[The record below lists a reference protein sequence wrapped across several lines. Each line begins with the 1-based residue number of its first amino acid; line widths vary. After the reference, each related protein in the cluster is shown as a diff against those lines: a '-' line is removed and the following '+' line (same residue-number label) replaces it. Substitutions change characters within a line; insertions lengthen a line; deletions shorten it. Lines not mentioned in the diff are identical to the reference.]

1 MVNSLFGRILLL
13 ASACVLLL
21 FLGFWQW
28 FSLSQQHSQRLVQQ
42 SLHRELATHMAE
54 INPLLSQGLTS
65 DAALKEAFHDLMLLG
80 PSFEIYT
87 LDTQGKVIAFD
98 AREEQIKTHRVD
110 ITKIHSFLKGDTLP
124 ILGTDPRSDG
134 QQKIFSAS
142 PLIGPNGT
150 LSGYLYVIIGGE
162 AFDSWQSLIQAKDLP
177 ERWGVALGGWALFT
191 LILFALLLRYLTR
204 PLNRLTQALGE
215 LEHKPIDQPLAL
227 PLAPSRSQEMAQLNG
242 QINRLLEEVAQKQR
256 QVTAQQ
262 AAKQEFLLHLSHDLK
277 TPLTTLLGYLDTWLL
292 SPADARDDSL
302 LQYAAASGQKL
313 QQLLAQMLELAA
325 LENGQIKANMRRV
338 SLKSILDELNQTFTP
353 KAKRAEVSL
362 RLVQGENEGKSEGE
376 REFLYTDPQLMSR
389 VLNNLLDN
397 ALRHTPPGGEIA
409 VYPQTLASGSYLV
422 IQDSGSGMQPE
433 AIAALQHTPSP
444 SQPELYY
451 CRGETLP
458 QLGVGLAIVRQ
469 LLARLGCRIEVQSAT
484 DRGSRFM
491 IALPRYR

>member
-21 FLGFWQW
+21 FIGFWQW

-42 SLHRELATHMAE
+42 SLHRELATHMTE
-54 INPLLSQGLTS
+54 INPLLSQGITS

-87 LDTQGKVIAFD
+87 LDPQGKVIAFD
-98 AREEQIKTHRVD
+98 AKEEQIKTLRVD
-110 ITKIHSFLKGDTLP
+110 TAKIQAFLGGEPLP
-124 ILGTDPRSDG
+124 ILGTDPRSDS

-142 PLIGPNGT
+142 PLKAPGGALN
-150 LSGYLYVIIGGE
+150 GYLYVIIGGE

-177 ERWGVALGGWALFT
+177 ERWGVALGSWALFT

-215 LEHKPIDQPLAL
+215 LEHQPIDQPLTL

-242 QINRLLEEVAQKQR
+242 QINHLLQEVAQKQR

-277 TPLTTLLGYLDTWLL
+277 TPLTTLLGYLDTWLV
-292 SPADARDDSL
+292 SPVDERDDSL
-302 LQYAAASGQKL
+302 LQYAAASGQRL
-313 QQLLAQMLELAA
+313 QRLLAQMLELAA

-338 SLKSILDELNQTFTP
+338 SLQSILDELTLTFTP
-353 KAKRAEVSL
+353 KAKQAEVSL
-362 RLVQGENEGKSEGE
+362 RIHRGDEDEY
-376 REFLYTDPQLMSR
+376 LYTDPQLMGR

-409 VYPQTLASGSYLV
+409 VYPQRLASGSYLV
-422 IQDSGSGMQPE
+422 LQDSGSGMQPE
-433 AIAALQHTPSP
+433 AIAALQQAPSP

-451 CRGETLP
+451 CQGEALP

-484 DRGSRFM
+484 DKGSRFM